1 MGGTNP
7 LFLETPTSSNW
18 ILQLA
23 NCWFHEGGGGGEW
36 SHFFCPSRDGSQETL
51 CLLALQHRIKQSR
64 CLSAVAMV
72 ESLSKKETVQPHL
85 RDQDGR
91 VNPCSCA
98 FHRSPKLTHS
108 TTFELLVPYRK
119 SGWKVKHDQIS
130 CSDFGSEFVLGK
142 KNMSKQKTSMK
153 IYTAPPSCT
162 SAKPF
167 WPHISSP
174 MDTGIQGC
182 TGQYDGGDRRLRN
195 LVVFPTHLK
204 NIISSTWMKI
214 SPILGW

>member
-1 MGGTNP
+1 MNKWDDWWVVQ
-7 LFLETPTSSNW
+7 TPYFW
-18 ILQLA
+18 KHLHLQIGFYS
-23 NCWFHEGGGGGEW
+23 WQIVGFTRGVGGEW

-142 KNMSKQKTSMK
+142 KTCRNK
-153 IYTAPPSCT
+153 
-162 SAKPF
+162 
-167 WPHISSP
+167 
-174 MDTGIQGC
+174 
-182 TGQYDGGDRRLRN
+182 RL
-195 LVVFPTHLK
+195 P
-204 NIISSTWMKI
+204 
-214 SPILGW
+214 